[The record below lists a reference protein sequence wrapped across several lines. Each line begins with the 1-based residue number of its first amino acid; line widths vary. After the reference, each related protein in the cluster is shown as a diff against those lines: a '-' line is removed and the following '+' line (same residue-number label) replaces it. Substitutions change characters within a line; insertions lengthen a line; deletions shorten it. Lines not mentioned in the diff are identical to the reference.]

1 MKIDRTK
8 LKKTV
13 SEVPADCKALIEHL
27 KTVPLEELP
36 GVLDSIKTWNYG
48 KCELV
53 HWIDVLDRFDTIL
66 EEACLTPPGA
76 EWTLPIDRP
85 DMVQSKERLLKV
97 LQFTALL
104 IEHSFSR
111 HLYNSMEHVTRLLSS
126 SDMGLVL
133 PVLNLLFVC
142 LFVTSVVVPP
152 PARDQTAHVTR
163 LLSSS
168 DMGLVLPVLNLL
180 FHVTRLLSSS
190 DMGLVLPVL
199 NLLFHVTRL
208 LSSSDMGLV
217 LPVLNLLFHVTRLLS
232 SSDMGLVLPV
242 LNLLF
247 VFSKRSNFITRLA
260 AEKRQT
266 LLGRLQHLAESWGG
280 KENGFGLAECCQDL
294 PFTSYPASATT
305 LHFEFYTE
313 VSDEKSTPGK
323 KSVNAVQCIHIENVD
338 KVAQSPAEI
347 MENLLKVYN
356 VPKDKQM
363 LLFTHIRLAYCFS
376 DYRLRLQC
384 VQARLQALSVLVYSA
399 ALQDNANTLLYNGLI
414 EELVDVLQLKDTR
427 LTEIKAASLR
437 TLTAIIHLERNPN
450 YLFHD
455 PARLGNIIDAT
466 GAASYHGFLP
476 VLVRSC
482 IHAMTAP
489 AESPFPQPFATAL
502 FSFLYHLASY
512 EAGGEALVSCGMMES
527 LLKVINWLGDDQDNI
542 IFVTR
547 AVRVVDLI
555 TNLDMTSFQTHSGLT
570 CFINR
575 LEHEVEICRKEC
587 PFVITPIISAEDGE
601 EEEEHPEEENRE
613 GQVATETRNQSEE
626 GAVAMETETAASTSS
641 GSSDVPMEMDG
652 PSPASTSSMS
662 EDTRTETGAK
672 KPGTGLDDPQKQCF
686 PQRAAL
692 MKSMLNFLKKAI
704 PDPAFSDSIRH
715 VMDGSL
721 PVSLKHIISNAE
733 YYGPSLFLLAT
744 DVVTVYVF
752 QEPSLLSSLQD
763 NGLTDV
769 VLHALLIKD
778 VPATREVLSAL
789 PNVFSALCLNQRG
802 LQAFVRCRP
811 FDKLFKVLLSE
822 AYLPAMRRRRSSD
835 TLGDTAS
842 NLGNAMDELM
852 RHQPTLRT
860 DATKAIIKLLE
871 QVCAMG
877 QDAKFICTKPDTK
890 ATPNNQS
897 PRQPVLEETYSEDEE
912 EEDDVSSTTS
922 QTSASKGQ
930 APELQETKNVGL
942 GVLRSRKLQKL
953 AVENG
958 SEWAGAR
965 ASPNAGAIFPA
976 APGGTPVFTAPA
988 RKTLESL
995 LDSPG
1000 RKFPSDTVAGVLEV
1014 VSLIDKSD
1022 KAPGTE
1028 EARTPIPLLD
1038 YVLNVMKFVES
1049 ILSNNTTDD
1058 HCREFVTQKGLV
1070 PLLDIL
1076 GLPNLPI
1083 DFPTSPACQ
1092 AVAGV
1097 CKSILTLAHEPQ
1109 VLKQGLLKLN
1119 EVLEALEP
1127 LYQPLDPPGGSVL
1140 LRELAN
1146 SAANPDAVLSS
1157 RDTPLLHAMAA
1168 AHSYILMFVHVCR
1181 VGQTDI
1187 RSMSVSHWGS
1197 DLGQNVLKGLSRLYQ
1212 SLVWESTVLLSLCTP
1227 GALPEDCEFG
1237 KADMTKLLPKDDP
1250 KSSRS
1255 KLDAGKLDADKPG
1268 SSAESERTEDAA
1280 TEMEV
1285 SPMEVEDVGLN
1296 DADKKLKISP
1306 QLAAQIK
1313 QIKPL
1318 LSASS
1323 RLGRALAELFGLLVK
1338 LCVGSPV
1345 RQRSRQHPQG
1355 STTAPT
1361 PAARATAASL
1371 TRLLASGLCWEPPPS
1386 CPTPKFRLTFFIC
1399 SVGFTSPMLF
1409 DEKKFPY
1416 HLMLQKFLSSG
1427 GLDALFETFHWTL
1440 THGGK
1445 VSLQEG
1451 LEHSELPDGSG
1462 EFLDAWLMLVEKMV
1476 NVKNVLESPHTLPAK
1491 PSATAPGFVPFS
1503 SVQFLVH
1510 VHKAAFKA
1518 VMHLWDK
1525 KPLKTYGA
1533 RMSESMLAMFCHVL
1547 KGEKTIQERLEKERQ
1562 GEEAEKEAAQAAA
1575 VAAGTEGA
1583 AAAPAAAAVTAA
1595 AAAPAR
1601 PREPDFNQ
1609 AHLQQLIDMGF
1620 TREHAVEALTHTTS
1634 LEQATE
1640 YCLTHPPPIPLAAQE
1655 LADEIGMSEEDQLS
1669 RAIAMSLGANVNPEE
1684 EAKKKEEE
1692 DKKKREQEEAERDK
1706 QKDEEPLDPQ
1716 LLADFTENLLPG
1728 CLRLVDAL
1736 PDTVYRVCDLLLV
1749 AVKRNNAAWRDKM
1762 LVDVAGQICS
1772 CAVVLLEAAAPLR
1785 AGDDR
1790 TVQDW
1795 SNQLSNLPQAAQL
1808 SARAHL
1814 FTLLFEDWSNQLSNL
1829 PQAAQLSARAHL
1841 FTLLFEELRQPCA
1854 QVLED
1859 SGLVTSLV
1867 SLLETAQQ
1875 CLSACKDAPTPKW
1888 LAPVVLLVDL
1898 YQKMAMSSKRRNAI
1912 TKELESHTWKWFDDR
1927 TGRWCNYSASNN
1939 ATIDQAYRAGEA
1951 TVRFTAG
1958 RRRYIVHFGTM
1969 VQINEE
1975 TANRRPI
1982 MLSLPPKDDKDR
1994 DNSREEKKTKEKRA
2008 SAKAFLQKVV
2018 GTGAAAAA
2026 AAGAEQA
2033 ETQAADEE
2041 NTEEKKEAE
2050 QKMETDETAAPK
2062 EEEKKKE
2069 PEKKVPE
2076 EPARL
2081 IKGLASE
2088 QISTLVRACVG
2099 LIGIPVDPD
2108 TLHAV
2113 MRLCLRCTREHQ
2125 HALQFADLGGT
2136 KLLLDLKQSSA
2147 FTGFNGLATLLIR
2160 HVLEEPNTLRHTM
2173 EKAVRGTAAG
2183 GTGSNVLGVAAGS
2196 LGSREFHYLLRIL
2209 GPAACRS
2216 AEMFR
2221 ETAWNALRIALPPPS
2236 RRGNLA
2242 SDEEEYNRVL
2252 GPNAVQ
2258 LLKTASSKPFAPPP
2272 LEGVIK
2278 EVMYDLL
2285 NALATQP
2292 TETATEGAA
2301 NTAESDTE
2309 TGEAVMNFGNET
2321 GAQAIRRQNSVTEL
2335 DGGSEYDSGTY
2346 QLSGSDIFVSAP
2358 SSRAAS
2364 TENLDQQGTEPDD
2377 KASKDKAAAEL
2388 KAKAAANRPLMTKSA
2403 ILKLL
2408 AELVRSYASVA
2419 LQISQY
2425 HYTAGQVDGIKE
2437 DGTVLAY
2444 VLDNLL
2450 PTGTDDTDK
2459 DTPMLARTLLAAIA
2473 ASNHSPDAQGL
2484 LVQEV
2489 KAALS
2494 RALALPESSDK
2505 HTRVQ
2510 ALVGLIGTMME
2521 ACPPTGGFQQHQQ
2534 AFKSQQQN
2542 SMNNM
2547 IRIFLR
2553 RGLVTD
2559 LARIPHSL
2567 DLSSPNMATT
2577 VNAALKPLETLS
2589 RIVNQPSTMVGK
2601 SGAKAKEGAPS
2612 ATGEETGNNQQDTDT
2627 ETPRTEDGEQGTQED
2642 SQATRGEGE
2651 DNEGFAESLEAPV
2664 SQESHTNPMQ
2674 YGGDLDDVIDQLL
2687 EGDTEDDI
2695 LAETL
2700 MVSSTRRIQRESTT
2714 DSQGLGDSQ
2723 LTQDSRDGEDTEMA
2737 SEHSQEDMVVVE
2749 SGEEDHNDDDDDDG
2763 GSSADDSGSEEED
2776 EHDEQEEEE
2785 EEEED
2790 GDEEDVEDEG
2800 SEMGRTFDIDEYE
2813 DDSLFRLQEGDEDL
2827 FLQLEEMFSN
2837 AGEAYQWGLPSSV
2850 RTCTYPLPVAVHDD
2864 NAPSMSI
2871 AVSHPLM
2878 VRHADHSQVAGIVTS
2893 SGRVHRLG
2901 RTGRGHR
2908 HYVPATQTIHVHY
2921 SGGTRPQPP
2930 AILQRL
2936 LGPTAAADVLQLT
2949 QQTGRQYARVFIG
2962 GDDVRVMAGQDDDI
2976 FDDDI
2981 CGGGGFSDA
2990 APSTGAGLLQN
3001 VLTAQNRWAE
3011 ECRVLDGDGVH
3022 HVIAAVKKSILE
3034 KLEEHCKKEL
3044 EERQEKKKKQQEE
3057 DDKKK
3062 KEKEEEDKKKKEKEA
3077 KEKGETVGAEGREG
3091 EAMEVGTSESTETS
3105 ASASTLPGSQSQASI
3120 VAEII
3125 SAVGGLDSNGLEPA
3139 GETAER
3145 APEGS
3150 TPSRGE
3156 AGSAEAGSTE
3166 PAASVPTA
3174 VTASPASAPPAPVVA
3189 RSYNVSVTPS
3199 LPFPSDLQQLVAE
3212 ETARQATEQGSSSRQ
3227 PVEET
3232 TPQVAGFL
3240 PAPMETSSSTTSG
3253 QDDVTT
3259 STDSSV
3265 SISPGAGTD
3274 GAGTDAAMPMDTSEA
3289 AVGQAAQRQG
3299 SADSGTSAGTTATAE
3314 GGEGEQ
3320 AAAQTTDGE
3329 SSGTT
3334 SGADSQPS
3342 TSTGTTEG
3350 SASSAE
3356 TPTSEGQGATS
3367 TAETAQATP
3376 GNEELNS
3383 LLGSDVQLP
3392 EGVDPSFLA
3401 ALPEDIRQEV
3411 LRTQLGIRRTPPTT
3425 QAGNSSGT
3433 SSTSTTAP
3441 DSVQVSPE
3449 FLAALPPEIQEEV
3462 LQYERMEQQRL
3473 EAQRAA
3479 ANPEQPVDPAG
3490 FIQNLPSSLR
3500 QQVLA
3505 DMDDTVLAVMPPEIA
3520 AEARNLRRE
3529 LEERHRQL
3537 MQERLFSAASGS
3549 VLSAILRTSGLASR
3563 LGGRGIHYIQSALP
3577 QHHRNTWRWG
3587 TQHNRAATA
3596 TTANQVRLR
3605 GRQLLDHEALA
3616 CLLVL
3621 LFVDEP
3627 KLNTSR
3633 LHRVLRNLCYH
3644 NGTRMWVVHALL
3656 SILDRTGDNLSKP
3669 LEITD
3674 GSEKGSGKKS
3684 RPSSSTSQDMAMDT
3698 RTSQPSWL
3706 SISLDAALGCRA
3718 NVFQIQKVGGKK
3730 HVERHSGAVHIH
3742 PQASP
3747 IVCRHVMDTLISLAK
3762 VFPGHFIPGK
3772 AREAGTCSTSSSQT
3786 QANKVKETPP
3796 PTTASVVTTNR
3807 VGSSK
3812 TDTDFW
3818 DVLVKLDCMSVGRKG
3833 KGTAKSHGA
3842 GASGSESE
3850 QSAESLETSPLG
3862 LLLQM
3867 LAHPVIRR
3875 SSVLTDKLLRLL
3887 SLVSIALPEEMKKAE
3902 EQAREEAARRE
3913 ENRTDEAA
3921 TESGAAGGTEA
3932 AAAEQRPAEQT
3943 ATVQSALE
3951 LVPTATSTPSP
3962 TLSRKDTVP
3971 LRPTSTSSVFDDSA
3985 GRATNI
3991 MLEKQLQLAVDILT
4005 SHSCSEEGLED
4016 ATNVLLQLSR
4026 IDNQTRESVLKLLL
4040 QGGRQLGHTLCEQ
4053 IFQLLQEVRDHI
4065 TRLKQQGASGAEGG
4079 MEELASPEEGAAGT
4093 SQARQRGVLS
4103 NRFDSQMVVVAAP
4116 TKVKGG
4122 RELQLP
4128 SMAQLTAKTST
4139 QSFFLRILKVI
4150 IQLREAARR
4159 AVKKARD
4166 AEKRQALEAEAEAII
4181 EMVGRRER
4189 ERLQRE
4195 NSAPAAPGTAAAGA
4209 STSNE
4214 DQAAPPEASSEDPA
4228 GAALGDIIGEAPMDV
4243 EQQAAGSAGSAAP
4256 VAEETPAQD
4265 EEQQAGKK
4273 EKEEPDEPELPRLSS
4288 QLTLEELWDTLS
4300 ECLTA
4305 LSDTTDHHAV
4315 LVLQPAVEAFF
4326 LVHAAEKEKKA
4337 AEQRQSERQRHDSHL
4352 SDHAPM
4358 SPLPAT
4364 PADSGTSL
4372 GRQESV
4378 ASVSSVANITGL
4390 PHDTQKFLRFAKTHR
4405 TVLNQI
4411 LRQSTQHLADGPFS
4425 VLVDHTH
4432 ILDFDVKRRFFRQEL
4447 ERMDEGIRRE
4457 DLAVHVRRDHVFEDS
4472 FRELHRRTPEELKN
4486 RLYIVFEGE
4495 EGQDAGGLLRE
4506 WYLIIS
4512 REIFNPNYALFTIS
4526 PGDRVTYRPNPSS
4539 HCNPNHLSYF
4549 KFVGRVIGKAIYD
4562 NKLLECYFTR
4572 SFYKHILGKNVKYTD
4587 MESEDYQFYQ
4597 GLTFLL
4603 ENNIEE
4609 SGLEL
4614 TFSTEIQEFGVT
4626 EVRDLKQN
4634 GRNIVVTEEN
4644 KHEYVKL
4651 VCQLKMTGSIRKQ
4664 IDAFLEGF
4672 YEIIPKRLI
4681 SIFNEQEL
4689 ELLISGL
4696 PNIDLDDLKANS
4708 EYHKYQ
4714 SNSLQIQW
4722 FWRALRSYDQ
4732 ADRAKFLQ
4740 FVTGTSKVPLQG
4752 FSHLE
4757 GMNGTQKFQIH
4768 RDDRST
4774 DRLPSAHTCFNQL
4787 DLPPYETYEKL
4798 HYMLKIAIQE
4808 CSEGFG
4814 FA

>member
-85 DMVQSKERLLKV
+85 EMVQSKERLLKV

-133 PVLNLLFVC
+133 PVLNLLY
-142 LFVTSVVVPP
+142 
-152 PARDQTAHVTR
+152 
-163 LLSSS
+163 
-168 DMGLVLPVLNLL
+168 
-180 FHVTRLLSSS
+180 
-190 DMGLVLPVL
+190 
-199 NLLFHVTRL
+199 
-208 LSSSDMGLV
+208 
-217 LPVLNLLFHVTRLLS
+217 
-232 SSDMGLVLPV
+232 
-242 LNLLF
+242 

-294 PFTSYPASATT
+294 PFSSYPASATT

-313 VSDEKSTPGK
+313 VADEKSTPGK
-323 KSVNAVQCIHIENVD
+323 KPVNTVQCIHIENVD

-356 VPKDKQM
+356 VPKDKRM

-376 DYRLRLQC
+376 NYRLRLQC

-414 EELVDVLQLKDTR
+414 EELVDVLQLNDTR

-450 YLFHD
+450 YLYHD

-482 IHAMTAP
+482 IHAMTDP
-489 AESPFPQPFATAL
+489 NESPFPQPFATAL

-512 EAGGEALVSCGMMES
+512 EAGRDHFCTGGEALVSCGMMES

-555 TNLDMTSFQTHSGLT
+555 TNLDMTSFQTHSGLS

-587 PFVITPIISAEDGE
+587 PFVITPTISVEDGA
-601 EEEEHPEEENRE
+601 EEEEHQQEENRE
-613 GQVATETRNQSEE
+613 GEGQIATETRNQSEE

-662 EDTRTETGAK
+662 EDNRTETDK
-672 KPGTGLDDPQKQCF
+672 KQDPQKQCF

-890 ATPNNQS
+890 ATPNSQS

-930 APELQETKNVGL
+930 APEAQET
-942 GVLRSRKLQKL
+942 
-953 AVENG
+953 
-958 SEWAGAR
+958 
-965 ASPNAGAIFPA
+965 
-976 APGGTPVFTAPA
+976 
-988 RKTLESL
+988 
-995 LDSPG
+995 
-1000 RKFPSDTVAGVLEV
+1000 
-1014 VSLIDKSD
+1014 

-1127 LYQPLDPPGGSVL
+1127 LYQPLEPPGGSVL

-1237 KADMTKLLPKDDP
+1237 KTDMTKLLPKDDG
-1250 KSSRS
+1250 KSSRN
-1255 KLDAGKLDADKPG
+1255 KLDVGKVDTDKPG
-1268 SSAESERTEDAA
+1268 TSLDSERTEDPV

-1451 LEHSELPDGSG
+1451 LEHPELPDGSG

-1491 PSATAPGFVPFS
+1491 PSPTAPGFVPFS

-1533 RMSESMLAMFCHVL
+1533 RMSESMLAMFCHIL
-1547 KGEKTIQERLEKERQ
+1547 KGERTIKERLEKEKQ
-1562 GEEAEKEAAQAAA
+1562 GEEAEKEAQAAA
-1575 VAAGTEGA
+1575 AAAGTEGA
-1583 AAAPAAAAVTAA
+1583 AAAPAAAAAA

-1609 AHLQQLIDMGF
+1609 AHLQQLMDMGF

-1692 DKKKREQEEAERDK
+1692 ERKKREQEEAERDK
-1706 QKDEEPLDPQ
+1706 QKEEEPLDPQ
-1716 LLADFTENLLPG
+1716 LVAEFTENLLPG

-1762 LVDVAGQICS
+1762 LVDVAGQIHAR
-1772 CAVVLLEAAAPLR
+1772 AVVLLEAAAPLR

-1795 SNQLSNLPQAAQL
+1795 SSQLSNLA
-1808 SARAHL
+1808 
-1814 FTLLFEDWSNQLSNL
+1814 
-1829 PQAAQLSARAHL
+1829 QAAQLSARAHL

-1859 SGLVTSLV
+1859 SGLVTVLV

-1875 CLSACKDAPTPKW
+1875 CLSACKEAPTPKW

-1898 YQKMAMSSKRRNAI
+1898 YQKMAVSSKRRNAI

-1982 MLSLPPKDDKDR
+1982 MLSLPPKDDKD
-1994 DNSREEKKTKEKRA
+1994 NSKEKEKIKEKRA

-2018 GTGAAAAA
+2018 GT
-2026 AAGAEQA
+2026 EQA
-2033 ETQAADEE
+2033 ETEAAEE
-2041 NTEEKKEAE
+2041 QNTEEKKEAE
-2050 QKMETDETAAPK
+2050 QKMETDETAASK
-2062 EEEKKKE
+2062 EEKKE
-2069 PEKKVPE
+2069 EEKKVPE
-2076 EPARL
+2076 EEVQL

-2216 AEMFR
+2216 AELFR

-2292 TETATEGAA
+2292 TETNAEGAS

-2321 GAQAIRRQNSVTEL
+2321 GTQAIRRQNSVTEL

-2377 KASKDKAAAEL
+2377 KAKDKTAAEQ

-2450 PTGTDDTDK
+2450 PTGTDDSDK

-2601 SGAKAKEGAPS
+2601 GGAKAKEGTQS
-2612 ATGEETGNNQQDTDT
+2612 ATGEETGTSQQDTDA
-2627 ETPRTEDGEQGTQED
+2627 ETPRTDDGEQGTQED
-2642 SQATRGEGE
+2642 TQATRGEGE

-2664 SQESHTNPMQ
+2664 SQESHANSMQ
-2674 YGGDLDDVIDQLL
+2674 YSADLDDVIDQLL

-2737 SEHSQEDMVVVE
+2737 SEHSQEGVRRNDMVVVE
-2749 SGEEDHNDDDDDDG
+2749 SGEEDQNDDDDEDG

-2864 NAPSMSI
+2864 NGNDGSAPSMSI

-2962 GDDVRVMAGQDDDI
+2962 GDDVRVMAGQEDDI
-2976 FDDDI
+2976 FDDLLNE
-2981 CGGGGFSDA
+2981 GGSGGFSDA

-3057 DDKKK
+3057 EDKK
-3062 KEKEEEDKKKKEKEA
+3062 KEKEEEEKKKKEKEA
-3077 KEKGETVGAEGREG
+3077 KEKGETSGPEGRDG

-3105 ASASTLPGSQSQASI
+3105 DSTSTLPGSQSQASI

-3125 SAVGGLDSNGLEPA
+3125 SAVGGLDSNGLEPST
-3139 GETAER
+3139 ETAEQV
-3145 APEGS
+3145 PEGS

-3156 AGSAEAGSTE
+3156 AASTEASSTE
-3166 PAASVPTA
+3166 PTTSVPTA
-3174 VTASPASAPPAPVVA
+3174 VTASAASPAPVVA

-3199 LPFPSDLQQLVAE
+3199 LPFPSDLQQLVEE
-3212 ETARQATEQGSSSRQ
+3212 ETARQTTEEGSTSQQ
-3227 PVEET
+3227 PGEET
-3232 TPQVAGFL
+3232 VPQVAGFL

-3265 SISPGAGTD
+3265 SISPS
-3274 GAGTDAAMPMDTSEA
+3274 AGTDAAMPMDTSEA
-3289 AVGQAAQRQG
+3289 AVRQEPGQRQG
-3299 SADSGTSAGTTATAE
+3299 SADSGTSAGTGVTAE
-3314 GGEGEQ
+3314 GGEAEQ

-3350 SASSAE
+3350 SASSSE
-3356 TPTSEGQGATS
+3356 TPTSEGQSAAS
-3367 TAETAQATP
+3367 TAETTQAGP

-3411 LRTQLGIRRTPPTT
+3411 LRTQLGIRRTPPTA
-3425 QAGNSSGT
+3425 QAGNSSGSS
-3433 SSTSTTAP
+3433 SSTAAP

-3656 SILDRTGDNLSKP
+3656 SILDRTGDNLCKP

-3684 RPSSSTSQDMAMDT
+3684 RPSSSTSQDMAVDT
-3698 RTSQPSWL
+3698 RASQPSWL

-3772 AREAGTCSTSSSQT
+3772 AREAGTCSTSSSSQT
-3786 QANKVKETPP
+3786 QANKVKETP
-3796 PTTASVVTTNR
+3796 TTASVANK

-3818 DVLVKLDCMSVGRKG
+3818 DVLVKLDSMSVGRKG
-3833 KGTAKSHGA
+3833 KGMAKSHA
-3842 GASGSESE
+3842 GTSTSDGE
-3850 QSAESLETSPLG
+3850 QGGESLETSPLG

-3913 ENRTDEAA
+3913 DNRTEESAA
-3921 TESGAAGGTEA
+3921 ESGATGGTEA
-3932 AAAEQRPAEQT
+3932 AAVEQRPAEQT

-3962 TLSRKDTVP
+3962 TLSRKDTVTP
-3971 LRPTSTSSVFDDSA
+3971 RPTSTSSVFDDSA

-4065 TRLKQQGASGAEGG
+4065 SRLKQQGAPGAEGG
-4079 MEELASPEEGAAGT
+4079 MEELVSPEEGAGT
-4093 SQARQRGVLS
+4093 SQARQRGVIS

-4128 SMAQLTAKTST
+4128 SMAQLTSKTST

-4166 AEKRQALEAEAEAII
+4166 AEKRQGGLNISTTASSIASAVSALEAEAEAII

-4195 NSAPAAPGTAAAGA
+4195 NTAPAAPGTAAAGA
-4209 STSNE
+4209 STSTE
-4214 DQAAPPEASSEDPA
+4214 GQAEATAASAEEPA
-4228 GAALGDIIGEAPMDV
+4228 GPALGDIIGEVPMDL
-4243 EQQAAGSAGSAAP
+4243 EQQAAGSAP
-4256 VAEETPAQD
+4256 PTAEDTPAQA
-4265 EEQQAGKK
+4265 EEVQPAGKK
-4273 EKEEPDEPELPRLSS
+4273 EDPEEPELPRLSS

-4326 LVHAAEKEKKA
+4326 LVHAAEKEKEKKA
-4337 AEQRQSERQRHDSHL
+4337 GEQRQSERQRHDSHL

-4364 PADSGTSL
+4364 PADSGSSL
-4372 GRQESV
+4372 ARQESV
-4378 ASVSSVANITGL
+4378 ASVSSVANLTGL

-4512 REIFNPNYALFTIS
+4512 REIFNPNYALFTTS

-4634 GRNIVVTEEN
+4634 GRNITVTEEN